1 MVKSSH
7 VLCEFEIASQQ
18 IGCCVIST
26 NGSRAHMAKPA
37 QKYNNLYYN
46 RHTYAQNI
54 ISFFK
59 TEVYTAFK
67 PPPPKKKSLTNQ
79 QRRKASSV
87 LHTLLVL

>member
-26 NGSRAHMAKPA
+26 NGSMAHMAKPA
-37 QKYNNLYYN
+37 HKYNNLYYN
-46 RHTYAQNI
+46 RHTYVQNI

-67 PPPPKKKSLTNQ
+67 SPQKSLSNQ
-79 QRRKASSV
+79 QLRKASGA
-87 LHTLLVL
+87 LHANP